1 MGSRKIYNPNCR
13 RNQDKTASKNYLGR
27 CINFE
32 KMQRFSYNVRL
43 DSLISNKNRKVVRN
57 EVENPVPRF
66 RNSTYISYEN
76 SQRDEHSFTFDEW
89 CKIRKKKIPEIM
101 NVIK

>member
-1 MGSRKIYNPNCR
+1 MH
-13 RNQDKTASKNYLGR
+13 
-27 CINFE
+27 
-32 KMQRFSYNVRL
+32 RFSSNVKL

-66 RNSTYISYEN
+66 RNSTYISYKN

-89 CKIRKKKIPEIM
+89 CKLGKKKTPEIM